1 MELVIFR
8 MFPVD
13 QRNGGVDLLAID
25 KLRDGDTVEQMV
37 IHPFIGFEQPFI
49 QRRRTDL

>member
-8 MFPVD
+8 MFPVN
-13 QRNGGVDLLAID
+13 QRNGGVHLLAID
-25 KLRDGDTVEQMV
+25 KLRNGDPVKQMV
-37 IHPFIGFEQPFI
+37 IHPLIGFQQPFI

>member
-25 KLRDGDTVEQMV
+25 KLRDGDTVEQLV
-37 IHPFIGFEQPFI
+37 IHPLIGFQQSFI